1 MFAILY
7 FYTASMLNF
16 VLRWQSSTNT
26 NPHKKSKLYRTS
38 TNKTNFVET
47 YPKNILDFRSAPKTE
62 HYVEERIIRE
72 TFMPKLTD
80 DNVYKVVTIA
90 HMMLHIMRCWIGQ
103 KE

>member
-1 MFAILY
+1 
-7 FYTASMLNF
+7 MLNY
-16 VLRWQSSTNT
+16 VLWWQPSWITNQ
-26 NPHKKSKLYRTS
+26 HKKRQTS
-38 TNKTNFVET
+38 NFVET

>member
-1 MFAILY
+1 MCCGGSHLG
-7 FYTASMLNF
+7 L
-16 VLRWQSSTNT
+16 
-26 NPHKKSKLYRTS
+26 PTS

>member
-1 MFAILY
+1 MCEFLNIIYVKLCLVVAAILDY
-7 FYTASMLNF
+7 QPA
-16 VLRWQSSTNT
+16 Q
-26 NPHKKSKLYRTS
+26 K
-38 TNKTNFVET
+38 KTNFVET